1 MKNKRTRGFII
12 ILAVLVMAAMTAMTG
27 CQSVSAA
34 ANAGEA
40 AADTSTQVIETTASV
55 IRLEASELFTDRD
68 LEQSPDLSEAVY
80 ETVEDGQTLTITEA
94 GVYVISGTASEA
106 QILVEAAE
114 DAKVQLVLDGVNIT
128 NTGSPCIYVKS
139 ADKVFVTIGDSE
151 NTLAVT
157 GGFMA
162 DGETSTDA
170 VIFSK
175 EDLVLNG
182 SGTLTI
188 ESTDNGIVS
197 KDDLKVTGGTYSIT
211 CEGNG
216 LEANDSIAVAD
227 GSFTIRATNDA
238 LKVKN
243 DEEADKGYAYIG
255 GGSYDIE
262 AGSDGIQS
270 KTILQIDGGTMD
282 ITAAEGL
289 ESTQVVVNG
298 GTIRIQASDDG
309 INGTQKSQAYTPLIE
324 INDGEI
330 SLSIG
335 QGDTDGLD
343 VNGDL
348 IINGGTVDIS
358 AQSPFDYD
366 GKGQINGGSV
376 RVNGQEVSELTN
388 QMMGGG
394 FGGNREGFPGGEQQ
408 EGQGRQGFGPQ
419 DGTSGED
426 GFMPP
431 QGGSGSESTEG
442 HTKQRPGGPGG
453 KGGQPPQRPEN
464 GQGQGGTNGAQ
475 PPQMPGGQ
483 NSRNTQNDDSWS

>member
-34 ANAGEA
+34 ANAGET
-40 AADTSTQVIETTASV
+40 AADTSTQVIESTASV

-94 GVYVISGTASEA
+94 GVYVISGTAKEA

-139 ADKVFVTIGDSE
+139 ADFPAIYVLSADKVFVTTGDSE

-182 SGTLTI
+182 TGTLTI

-216 LEANDSIAVAD
+216 LEANDSIAVAG

-255 GGSYDIE
+255 GGSR
-262 AGSDGIQS
+262 G
-270 KTILQIDGGTMD
+270 
-282 ITAAEGL
+282 
-289 ESTQVVVNG
+289 
-298 GTIRIQASDDG
+298 
-309 INGTQKSQAYTPLIE
+309 
-324 INDGEI
+324 
-330 SLSIG
+330 
-335 QGDTDGLD
+335 
-343 VNGDL
+343 
-348 IINGGTVDIS
+348 
-358 AQSPFDYD
+358 
-366 GKGQINGGSV
+366 
-376 RVNGQEVSELTN
+376 
-388 QMMGGG
+388 
-394 FGGNREGFPGGEQQ
+394 
-408 EGQGRQGFGPQ
+408 
-419 DGTSGED
+419 
-426 GFMPP
+426 
-431 QGGSGSESTEG
+431 
-442 HTKQRPGGPGG
+442 
-453 KGGQPPQRPEN
+453 
-464 GQGQGGTNGAQ
+464 
-475 PPQMPGGQ
+475 
-483 NSRNTQNDDSWS
+483 